1 MAFSSPSLIVFFF
14 GCVFFRNVY
23 VFEYMYSSVYGK
35 KGGDR
40 LILTVESRTN
50 VVKHTISKCQMC
62 QTIDNATH
70 TCNAL
75 PITHAHTHSKYMYI
89 S

>member
-1 MAFSSPSLIVFFF
+1 
-14 GCVFFRNVY
+14 
-23 VFEYMYSSVYGK
+23 MYSSVYGK

-75 PITHAHTHSKYMYI
+75 PITHRLHTCTHSIYMDI